1 MASYS
6 DQLFSGSTGTSSSR
20 MGVYKFL
27 SPLTVFLAVFSQRF
41 EYTQAREFCQVEGYW
56 CETGHCCGSGEC
68 CTYYYELW
76 WFWLVWFLIVFIIG
90 FCVWQRKRFHP
101 WRDNR
106 CERTCSI
113 QDMFLGRGYNFPD
126 VTPVPPC
133 KLPSYSEIGETVSY
147 DTPPPPYNVEA
158 AIPCLGEGP
167 STSLPAGGNHCPP
180 PHRGLQAI
188 TQSLSSLNSTPTCS
202 PSDAPPSYSQ
212 IIGSSTPVFASMP
225 NTQILTQPRLSTGTQ
240 FPEQLQQQLRQQQN
254 EEHQNQNNSG
264 SNTTLNSPSTPGRP
278 LSTTVTQ
285 VSGVV
290 ATCACGSP
298 LRSPVITPHSRMLP
312 PPVPA
317 SPKTTVVSMAQRPQ
331 HFLSPHGSPQRFT
344 TAVVTSSSQSSS
356 STSNTCRQNS
366 VCVGHSPAG
375 SGTPL
380 SHPGTA
386 VRSSS
391 LVDDS
396 QGDDPSNGHTVVDMR
411 TSSRRGLGFLSR
423 WRHLR

>member
-1 MASYS
+1 MASHCN
-6 DQLFSGSTGTSSSR
+6 QLFSGSTSR
-20 MGVYKFL
+20 MGVHIQFL
-27 SPLTVFLAVFSQRF
+27 PTVFLAVFSQLF
-41 EYTQAREFCQVEGYW
+41 HYAQAREFCQVEGYW

-167 STSLPAGGNHCPP
+167 STSLPVGVNHCPP
-180 PHRGLQAI
+180 PHRGRLQAI
-188 TQSLSSLNSTPTCS
+188 TQSSSSLNSTPS
-202 PSDAPPSYSQ
+202 PSDAPPSYSD
-212 IIGSSTPVFASMP
+212 IIGSNIPVFASMSS
-225 NTQILTQPRLSTGTQ
+225 TQILSQPRLSTGTQ
-240 FPEQLQQQLRQQQN
+240 FPEHLQQQLLQQQQQQQQQQ
-254 EEHQNQNNSG
+254 EHQNQNNSG
-264 SNTTLNSPSTPGRP
+264 SNATLNSPSTPGRP

-298 LRSPVITPHSRMLP
+298 LRSPVITAHTRMLP
-312 PPVPA
+312 PPVPS
-317 SPKTTVVSMAQRPQ
+317 SPKTTVVSLAQRPQ
-331 HFLSPHGSPQRFT
+331 RFLSPHGSPQRFRT
-344 TAVVTSSSQSSS
+344 SVVTSASQSSS
-356 STSNTCRQNS
+356 SSSLNRQNS
-366 VCVGHSPAG
+366 ACVGHSPTA
-375 SGTPL
+375 SGTPPR
-380 SHPGTA
+380 PGTA
-386 VRSSS
+386 VRSSP

-411 TSSRRGLGFLSR
+411 TNSSRRGLGFFSN